1 MALLFLRD
9 RHDSVPPQTSVF
21 LQVRSSFDCVGSD
34 AGVLF
39 SGDRYQPAQGALN
52 MTSFAQLL
60 QQFDPDSPFVAPPNW
75 LQGRTV
81 FGGLSAALSLQ
92 AVLRECPTGYPPFK
106 SAQVSFIG
114 PVTQAQTFEASVLRQ
129 GRSVTSVAVDCM
141 SGDDL
146 ALRTT
151 LLFAQ
156 PRASKITHD
165 SWGRPLVE
173 GPSRYP
179 TLALDRNVAP
189 ACAYN
194 FEMRPAG
201 GSLPVSGA
209 ESPELLMWVR
219 HLDAQGVDPAVA
231 LIALADS
238 LPPAAMTC
246 FTEPAAISSASW
258 MIDLPQPA
266 VVGEWFLI
274 SSFSQQA
281 LEGYSLQDMEIWDE
295 GGRRVL
301 WARQTV
307 AIFT

>member
-1 MALLFLRD
+1 
-9 RHDSVPPQTSVF
+9 
-21 LQVRSSFDCVGSD
+21 
-34 AGVLF
+34 
-39 SGDRYQPAQGALN
+39 
-52 MTSFAQLL
+52 MTSFSQLL
-60 QQFDPDSPFVAPPNW
+60 GQFDPDAPFIPPANW

-92 AVLRECPTGYPPFK
+92 AVLRERPMDFPPFK
-106 SAQVSFIG
+106 SAQVSFIA
-114 PVTQAQTFEASVLRQ
+114 PVTQPQTFNVGVLRQ

-141 SGDDL
+141 SGDEL

-156 PRASKITHD
+156 SRGSKIRHD
-165 SWGRPLVE
+165 SRCRPSVD
-173 GPSRYP
+173 GPSQYP
-179 TLALDRNVAP
+179 TLELDKNVAP

-209 ESPELLMWVR
+209 ENPELLMWVR
-219 HLDAQGVDPAVA
+219 HIDAHGVDPAVA

-238 LPPAAMTC
+238 LPPAVMTC

-266 VVGEWFLI
+266 VAGEWFLI
-274 SSFSQQA
+274 NSFSQQA
-281 LEGYSLQDMEIWDE
+281 LDGYSLQDMEIWDE
-295 GGRRVL
+295 SGRRVL

>member
-1 MALLFLRD
+1 
-9 RHDSVPPQTSVF
+9 
-21 LQVRSSFDCVGSD
+21 
-34 AGVLF
+34 
-39 SGDRYQPAQGALN
+39 
-52 MTSFAQLL
+52 MTSFAQVLA
-60 QQFDPDSPFVAPPNW
+60 QFDPSVPFIAPANW
-75 LQGRTV
+75 QQGRTI
-81 FGGLSAALSLQ
+81 FGGLSAALSLE
-92 AVLRECPTGYPPFK
+92 AVLRERPQGFPPFK

-114 PVTQAQTFEASVLRQ
+114 PVTQAQTFDTSVLRE
-129 GRSVTSVAVDCM
+129 GRSVTSVSVDCK
-141 SGDDL
+141 SGDEL

-156 PRASKITHD
+156 PRASRITHEA
-165 SWGRPLVE
+165 WGCPLVE
-173 GPSRYP
+173 EASRYT
-179 TLALDRNVAP
+179 TLALDNTIAP
-189 ACAYN
+189 ACAFN

-209 ESPELLMWVR
+209 KNPELLMWVR

-258 MIDLPQPA
+258 TIDLPQPA
-266 VVGEWFLI
+266 VTGEWFLI

-295 GGRRVL
+295 SGRRVL

>member
-1 MALLFLRD
+1 MA
-9 RHDSVPPQTSVF
+9 
-21 LQVRSSFDCVGSD
+21 
-34 AGVLF
+34 
-39 SGDRYQPAQGALN
+39 
-52 MTSFAQLL
+52 SFAQVL
-60 QQFDPDSPFVAPPNW
+60 QLFDPEVPFVPPPNW
-75 LQGRTV
+75 QQGRTI

-92 AVLRECPTGYPPFK
+92 AVLRERPAGFPPFK

-114 PVTQAQTFEASVLRQ
+114 PVTQGQTFDVSVLRQ
-129 GRSVTSVAVDCM
+129 GRSVTSVSVDCL

-146 ALRTT
+146 ALRST

-156 PRASKITHD
+156 PRVSSITHD
-165 SWGRPLVE
+165 AWGPPLVD
-173 GPSRYP
+173 GPSRYA
-179 TLALDRNVAP
+179 TLVLDSRVAP

-209 ESPELLMWVR
+209 ENPELLMWVR
-219 HLDAQGVDPAVA
+219 HLDARGVDPAVA

-238 LPPAAMTC
+238 MPPAAMTC
-246 FTEPAAISSASW
+246 FTEPAVISSASW

-266 VVGEWFLI
+266 AGGEWFLI
-274 SSFSQQA
+274 NSFSQQA
-281 LEGYSLQDMEIWDE
+281 QEGYSLQDMEIWDE
-295 GGRRVL
+295 SGRRVL

>member
-1 MALLFLRD
+1 
-9 RHDSVPPQTSVF
+9 
-21 LQVRSSFDCVGSD
+21 
-34 AGVLF
+34 
-39 SGDRYQPAQGALN
+39 
-52 MTSFAQLL
+52 MTSFAQVLA
-60 QQFDPDSPFVAPPNW
+60 QFDPDAPFVAPSNW
-75 LQGRTV
+75 AQGRTI

-92 AVLRECPTGYPPFK
+92 AVLHQQPLGFPPFK

-114 PVTQAQTFEASVLRQ
+114 PVNQGQTFDVGVLRQ
-129 GRSVTSVAVDCM
+129 GRSVTSVSVDCL

-151 LLFAQ
+151 LLFAR
-156 PRASKITHD
+156 PRESRIIHD
-165 SWGRPLVE
+165 AWGRPLVD
-173 GPSRYP
+173 GPSRYA
-179 TLALDRNVAP
+179 TLPLDNRVAP

-209 ESPELLMWVR
+209 DNPELLMWVR
-219 HLDAQGVDPAVA
+219 HLDAQGVDPAGA

-266 VVGEWFLI
+266 TAGEWFLI
-274 SSFSQQA
+274 NSFSLQA

-295 GGRRVL
+295 SGRRVL

>member
-1 MALLFLRD
+1 M
-9 RHDSVPPQTSVF
+9 S
-21 LQVRSSFDCVGSD
+21 
-34 AGVLF
+34 
-39 SGDRYQPAQGALN
+39 
-52 MTSFAQLL
+52 SFAQLIK
-60 QQFDPDSPFVAPPNW
+60 QFDPSLPFDSPANW
-75 LQGRTV
+75 RQGRTV
-81 FGGLSAALSLQ
+81 FGGLSAALSLETI
-92 AVLRECPTGYPPFK
+92 LRNETVDLPPFK

-114 PVTQAQTFEASVLRQ
+114 PVTQPQTFNSSVLRE
-129 GRSVTSVAVDCM
+129 GRSATSVAVDCL
-141 SGDDL
+141 SGDEL

-151 LLFAQ
+151 LSFVR
-156 PRASKITHD
+156 PRPSRIVHD
-165 SWGRPLVE
+165 SWCRPPVG
-173 GPSRYP
+173 GPSEYT
-179 TLALDRNVAP
+179 TLELDPAVAP

-201 GSLPVSGA
+201 GSLPVSAA
-209 ESPELLMWVR
+209 ENPELLMWVR

-266 VVGEWFLI
+266 VAGEWFLI
-274 SSFSQQA
+274 NSFSQQA
-281 LEGYSLQDMEIWDE
+281 LEGDSLQDMEIWDE
-295 GGRRVL
+295 SGRRVL

>member
-1 MALLFLRD
+1 MR
-9 RHDSVPPQTSVF
+9 
-21 LQVRSSFDCVGSD
+21 
-34 AGVLF
+34 
-39 SGDRYQPAQGALN
+39 
-52 MTSFAQLL
+52 SFAQVLA
-60 QQFDPDSPFVAPPNW
+60 QFDPDVPFVSPPNW
-75 LQGRTV
+75 QQGRTI

-92 AVLRECPTGYPPFK
+92 AVLCRQPVGFPPFK

-114 PVTQAQTFEASVLRQ
+114 PVNQDQTFDVSVLRQ
-129 GRSVTSVAVDCM
+129 GRSVTSVSVDCL
-141 SGDDL
+141 SGNDL

-151 LLFAQ
+151 LLFAK

-165 SWGRPLVE
+165 AWGRPLVD
-173 GPSRYP
+173 GPSRYA
-179 TLALDRNVAP
+179 TLQLDSRVAP

-209 ESPELLMWVR
+209 DNPELLMWVR

-246 FTEPAAISSASW
+246 FTEPAALSSASW
-258 MIDLPQPA
+258 TIDLPQPA
-266 VVGEWFLI
+266 VSGEWFLI

-281 LEGYSLQDMEIWDE
+281 QEGYSLQDMEIWDE
-295 GGRRVL
+295 DGRRVL
-301 WARQTV
+301 WGRQTV

>member
-1 MALLFLRD
+1 MTHLLLAWG
-9 RHDSVPPQTSVF
+9 
-21 LQVRSSFDCVGSD
+21 VG
-34 AGVLF
+34 
-39 SGDRYQPAQGALN
+39 
-52 MTSFAQLL
+52 MTSFAKLL
-60 QQFDPDSPFVAPPNW
+60 QQFDPDAPFVSPPNW
-75 LQGRTV
+75 QQGRTI

-92 AVLRECPTGYPPFK
+92 AVLRERPADFPPFK
-106 SAQVSFIG
+106 SAQVSFIA
-114 PVTQAQTFEASVLRQ
+114 PVKQAQTFDVSVLRQ
-129 GRSVTSVAVDCM
+129 GRSVTSVSVDCL

-146 ALRTT
+146 ALRTI

-156 PRASKITHD
+156 PRASRITHD
-165 SWGRPLVE
+165 SWGRPFVA
-173 GPSRYP
+173 GPSHYA
-179 TLALDRNVAP
+179 TLALDSKIAP

-266 VVGEWFLI
+266 AVGEWFLV

-295 GGRRVL
+295 SGRRVL

>member
-1 MALLFLRD
+1 M
-9 RHDSVPPQTSVF
+9 
-21 LQVRSSFDCVGSD
+21 
-34 AGVLF
+34 
-39 SGDRYQPAQGALN
+39 
-52 MTSFAQLL
+52 MSFAQVLA
-60 QQFDPDSPFVAPPNW
+60 QFDPDAPFVSPPNW
-75 LQGRTV
+75 QQGRTI

-92 AVLRECPTGYPPFK
+92 AVLLERPVGFPLFK

-114 PVTQAQTFEASVLRQ
+114 PVTQAQTFDISVLRQ
-129 GRSVTSVAVDCM
+129 GLSVTSVSVDCL

-165 SWGRPLVE
+165 SWGPPLVD
-173 GPSRYP
+173 GPSHYP
-179 TLALDRNVAP
+179 KMELDSKVVP
-189 ACAYN
+189 TCASN

-274 SSFSQQA
+274 HSFSQQA
-281 LEGYSLQDMEIWDE
+281 LDGYSLQDMEIWDE
-295 GGRRVL
+295 SGRRVL

>member
-1 MALLFLRD
+1 
-9 RHDSVPPQTSVF
+9 
-21 LQVRSSFDCVGSD
+21 
-34 AGVLF
+34 
-39 SGDRYQPAQGALN
+39 
-52 MTSFAQLL
+52 MTNFAQLL
-60 QQFDPDSPFVAPPNW
+60 DRFDPHAPFQSPANW

-81 FGGLSAALSLQ
+81 FGGLCAALSLE
-92 AVLRECPTGYPPFK
+92 AVLRERPQALPPFK
-106 SAQVSFIG
+106 SAQVSFIA
-114 PVTQAQTFEASVLRQ
+114 PVTQAQRFNVSVLRE

-141 SGDDL
+141 SGDEL

-151 LLFAQ
+151 LIFAQ
-156 PRASKITHD
+156 PRVSGITHD
-165 SWGRPLVE
+165 SWFRPNVG
-173 GPSRYP
+173 GPSQYP
-179 TLALDRNVAP
+179 ALKLDSRVAP
-189 ACAYN
+189 ACAFN

-209 ESPELLMWVR
+209 DNPELLMWVR

-238 LPPAAMTC
+238 LPPAAMTS
-246 FTEPAAISSASW
+246 FTQPAAISSVSW

-266 VVGEWFLI
+266 VAGEWFLI
-274 SSFSQQA
+274 NSFSQQA
-281 LEGYSLQDMEIWDE
+281 LDGYSLQDMEVWDE

>member
-1 MALLFLRD
+1 
-9 RHDSVPPQTSVF
+9 
-21 LQVRSSFDCVGSD
+21 
-34 AGVLF
+34 
-39 SGDRYQPAQGALN
+39 
-52 MTSFAQLL
+52 MTSFAQVVA
-60 QQFDPDSPFVAPPNW
+60 QFDPGVPFVCPPNW
-75 LQGRTV
+75 QQGRTI
-81 FGGLSAALSLQ
+81 FGGLSAALSLE
-92 AVLRECPTGYPPFK
+92 AVLRERPQGFPPFK

-114 PVTQAQTFEASVLRQ
+114 PVTQAQSFDVSVLRQ
-129 GRSVTSVAVDCM
+129 GRSVTSVSVDCL
-141 SGDDL
+141 SGEEL

-156 PRASKITHD
+156 PRPSRIVHD
-165 SWGRPLVE
+165 SWGCPMVE
-173 GPSRYP
+173 GPSRYA
-179 TLALDRNVAP
+179 TLELDNRIAP

-209 ESPELLMWVR
+209 DNPELLMWVR

-266 VVGEWFLI
+266 VAGEWFLV

-281 LEGYSLQDMEIWDE
+281 LEGYSLQDTEVWDE
-295 GGRRVL
+295 SGRRVL

>member
-1 MALLFLRD
+1 
-9 RHDSVPPQTSVF
+9 
-21 LQVRSSFDCVGSD
+21 
-34 AGVLF
+34 
-39 SGDRYQPAQGALN
+39 
-52 MTSFAQLL
+52 
-60 QQFDPDSPFVAPPNW
+60 
-75 LQGRTV
+75 
-81 FGGLSAALSLQ
+81 
-92 AVLRECPTGYPPFK
+92 
-106 SAQVSFIG
+106 
-114 PVTQAQTFEASVLRQ
+114 VLRQ
-129 GRSVTSVAVDCM
+129 GRSVTSVSVDCL

-146 ALRTT
+146 ALRSV

-156 PRASKITHD
+156 PRASRITHD
-165 SWGRPLVE
+165 AWGRPFVE
-173 GPSRYP
+173 GPSRYA
-179 TLALDRNVAP
+179 TLALDSKIAP

-209 ESPELLMWVR
+209 DSPELLMWVR

-266 VVGEWFLI
+266 VAGEWFLV

-295 GGRRVL
+295 SGRRVL

>member
-1 MALLFLRD
+1 M
-9 RHDSVPPQTSVF
+9 
-21 LQVRSSFDCVGSD
+21 SSL
-34 AGVLF
+34 AGVIQ
-39 SGDRYQPAQGALN
+39 R
-52 MTSFAQLL
+52 
-60 QQFDPDSPFVAPPNW
+60 FDPAAPFVAADNW
-75 LQGRTV
+75 RQGRTV

-92 AVLRECPTGYPPFK
+92 TVLLETGADLPPFK

-114 PVTQAQTFEASVLRQ
+114 PVTDAQTFNTSVLRR
-129 GRSVTSVAVDCM
+129 GRSMTSVAVDCM
-141 SGDDL
+141 SGNDL

-151 LLFAQ
+151 LSFAL
-156 PRASKITHD
+156 PRTSRIVHEA
-165 SWGRPLVE
+165 WGRPAVA
-173 GPSRYP
+173 GPTRYP
-179 TLALDRNVAP
+179 VLHLDRQIAP
-189 ACAYN
+189 ACAFN

-201 GSLPVSGA
+201 GSLPMTGA
-209 ESPELLMWVR
+209 DHPELLMWVR

-266 VVGEWFLI
+266 TAGRWFLI
-274 SSFSQQA
+274 NAFSRQA

-295 GGRRVL
+295 SGRRVL

-307 AIFT
+307 AVFI